1 MHLLGSALL
10 RGGLHHSQ
18 FQAKW
23 LWDCTCGLYR
33 LLGGPLEISCETL
46 YPSAFTE
53 KPWISTEAPRLCC
66 PALTLV
72 LWWPERRPGM
82 KSTPLRNLWQNAS
95 PVSSSQRN
103 LCSGFES
110 KDHQQQL
117 LKIYEE
123 RRERRPKEKWNYSW
137 ETVWTTIFIQL
148 CQHCCIEILKGR
160 DQFLFYTCVIN
171 KHASFFMIHFIKGKW
186 HLSLI

>member
-46 YPSAFTE
+46 YPSAFTV

-66 PALTLV
+66 PALTRV

-82 KSTPLRNLWQNAS
+82 KSTPLWNLWQNAS

-171 KHASFFMIHFIKGKW
+171 KHASFFMIHLIKGKR